1 MPRMP
6 TAPAAELAHAPVL
19 RKVVDRAQNEEK
31 MGRGEIVLPCFT
43 DLIKG
48 FAFADEVCEL
58 FDEQQHLRPRAQRV
72 ENMDPCLRVG
82 LEIEVARGYG

>member
-1 MPRMP
+1 
-6 TAPAAELAHAPVL
+6 
-19 RKVVDRAQNEEK
+19 

-43 DLIKG
+43 DLVEG

-58 FDEQQHLRPRAQRV
+58 FDEQQHLRPRTQRV
-72 ENMDPCLRVG
+72 ENMDLCLRVG